1 MPQGTKNTTL
11 SGQPRIEESYGIR
24 EALDDYGPVSNFMR
38 WYNENVMGKPAHD
51 DEIPLMPPG
60 LGGLGFDVLSTD
72 PDRKTQ
78 AELIEEERRAFEEIR
93 KRRQFK
99 DSTMNNLIDGDD
111 IMDFDFQSAK
121 KDTQMARTQPGDL
134 VIPVELQGM
143 NPELYNAFRAGLF
156 MEGIDPDE
164 FTSGSAKVKIN
175 PVTGEEQYFLK
186 KIAKAIKKTVKKVAS
201 NPIGRTLIN
210 VGAATL
216 SGGNPYVIGATN
228 ALTAKAA
235 GANDT
240 TALLSGLGSG
250 FGAGIMN
257 KAAGGTGY
265 LSKVTPTGTVGS
277 ALTTPSTGFGSSITN
292 FLKGGA
298 NTALQGL
305 SNIGG
310 GAGGMGI
317 GATLANNV
325 LGTSL
330 ASLAG
335 AQIGGGLGSMAGMM
349 LSPPQM
355 QQMPDMAAQMAQASQ
370 QLPNVATGGTLPYNT
385 AVNYQYAPQQNIP
398 YFNPMMMG
406 GPSYVSAGM
415 NNRGQMM
422 NFASNMF
429 GNRLAEN
436 SRRTGLSG
444 FGQGIAF
451 Y

>member
-1 MPQGTKNTTL
+1 MPNERNNTTL
-11 SGQPRIEESYGIR
+11 SGQPRIEESYGVR

-60 LGGLGFDVLSTD
+60 LGGLGFDVLGNE

-78 AELIEEERRAFEEIR
+78 QQLIEEERKAFEEIR

-121 KDTQMARTQPGDL
+121 KDTQMAKTQPGDL
-134 VIPVELQGM
+134 VIPAELQGL
-143 NPELYNAFRAGLF
+143 NPELYQAFRAGLF

-175 PVTGEEQYFLK
+175 PVTGEEQYFLN
-186 KIAKAIKKTVKKVAS
+186 KIAKAVKKTVKKVAS

-240 TALLSGLGSG
+240 TALMSGLGAG
-250 FGAGIMN
+250 FGSSMMN
-257 KAAGGTGY
+257 KAAGGTGM
-265 LSKVTPTGTVGS
+265 LSKIAPTGTVGN
-277 ALTTPSTGFGSSITN
+277 ALSSTSTGFGSSITN
-292 FLKGGA
+292 ALKGGGL
-298 NTALQGL
+298 NALSSL
-305 SNIGG
+305 
-310 GAGGMGI
+310 AGSGNLGM
-317 GATLANNV
+317 TLANNV
-325 LGTSL
+325 MGTSL
-330 ASLAG
+330 GALAG
-335 AQIGGGLGSMAGMM
+335 AQLGGGLGSMAGMM
-349 LSPPQM
+349 LSPQPM
-355 QQMPDMAAQMAQASQ
+355 QAMPDMAAAMQQNAQ

-385 AVNYQYAPQQNIP
+385 AVNYQYAPQMQIP
-398 YFNPMMMG
+398 YFNPMMGGRG
-406 GPSYVSAGM
+406 GPSYVSGGM

-436 SRRTGLSG
+436 SRRSGLSG
-444 FGQGIAF
+444 FGQGITF

>member
-1 MPQGTKNTTL
+1 MPNERKNTTL
-11 SGQPRIEESYGIR
+11 SGQPRLEDSYGVR

-60 LGGLGFDVLSTD
+60 LGGLGFDVLSND

-78 AELIEEERRAFEEIR
+78 QQLIEEEREAFDEIR

-111 IMDFDFQSAK
+111 MMDFDFASAR
-121 KDTQMARTQPGDL
+121 KDTQMAKTQPGDL
-134 VIPVELQGM
+134 IIPAELQGM
-143 NPELYNAFRAGLF
+143 NPELYQAFRAGLF

-164 FTSGSAKVKIN
+164 FTSGSSKVKIN
-175 PVTGEEQYFLK
+175 PVTGEEQYFLN

-240 TALLSGLGSG
+240 TAALSGLGAG
-250 FGAGIMN
+250 FGSSMMN
-257 KAAGGTGY
+257 NAAGGTGVM
-265 LSKVTPTGTVGS
+265 SKIAPTGTINNS
-277 ALTTPSTGFGSSITN
+277 LSTASTGFGSGITN
-292 FLKGGA
+292 YVKTLGA
-298 NTALQGL
+298 QGL
-305 SNIGG
+305 AGLGQMGNLGSTLAMNIG
-310 GAGGMGI
+310 
-317 GATLANNV
+317 N
-325 LGTSL
+325 TSL

-335 AQIGGGLGSMAGMM
+335 AQLGGGLGSMAGMM
-349 LSPPQM
+349 ISPPAM
-355 QQMPDMAAQMAQASQ
+355 QAMPDMASFAQQNASA
-370 QLPNVATGGTLPYNT
+370 LPNVATGGNLPYST
-385 AVNYQYAPQQNIP
+385 GVNYTYAPQTQMP
-398 YFNPMMMG
+398 YFNPMMGGMGG
-406 GPSYVSAGM
+406 GPSYVSASM

-422 NFASNMF
+422 NYASNMF

-436 SRRTGLSG
+436 SRRSGLSG
-444 FGQGIAF
+444 FGQGITF

>member
-1 MPQGTKNTTL
+1 MPNERKNTTL

-78 AELIEEERRAFEEIR
+78 AQLIEEERKAFEEIR

-134 VIPVELQGM
+134 VVPAELQGM

-186 KIAKAIKKTVKKVAS
+186 KIAKAVKKTVKKVAS

-210 VGAATL
+210 VGAAAL

-257 KAAGGTGY
+257 KAAGGTGM
-265 LSKVTPTGTVGS
+265 LSKVAPTGTIGNALGS
-277 ALTTPSTGFGSSITN
+277 TSTGFGSSITN
-292 FLKGGA
+292 SLKNLGM
-298 NTALQGL
+298 QGL
-305 SNIGG
+305 TGLASTGG
-310 GAGGMGI
+310 LGT
-317 GATLANNV
+317 TLANNV

-335 AQIGGGLGSMAGMM
+335 AQLGGGLGSMAGMM
-349 LSPPQM
+349 LSPPQQ
-355 QQMPDMAAQMAQASQ
+355 QQMPDMAAQMAQAAQ
-370 QLPNVATGGTLPYNT
+370 QLPTVSTGGTLPYNT
-385 AVNYQYAPQQNIP
+385 AVNYQYAPQQQIP
-398 YFNPMMMG
+398 YFNPMMA
-406 GPSYVSAGM
+406 GPSYVSSGF